1 MKKVLTKIV
10 TLLVALVLTLGAF
23 SGCGL
28 VSTNTDR
35 DMAQVVASLSIGSV
49 SENESAPAVHKDYFL
64 KKELLAGY
72 MSYGYYYVSS
82 YGYTVSQAY
91 STVLKSLIQS
101 AVIVQQA
108 KVGLADYYI
117 ANKDNTDTNTF
128 EGDFVAT
135 INNNVE
141 GGVASADALYNAG
154 VTEAEYEKASKSG
167 DYGKLAEYLGLYLSE
182 YEKAQANYTVLN
194 SISSMI
200 ETYKEAEDE
209 ENDKENETF
218 TARATPT
225 EDTEDDLD
233 EFELKNDMPT
243 DYEYKVVAAKLGNEA
258 DWSTLKSTYTNTY
271 ELNKHL
277 YDTYKVELSSNEDKS
292 ALNKAIKQLKKNGL
306 IASGENYNNTK
317 QDDVIKYSYFQYLL
331 KSQYESLIVSKY
343 ERSLKAEVEG
353 LITEDALKAQF
364 KAEYLTQWENY
375 NSSYSAY
382 ETALNSAT
390 EDAPVYCNPYDGY
403 GYVLNLLIGFTDEQT
418 SILNELNSKAGIT
431 TKEKAENRAAMLDHL
446 IVKDQRTT
454 WVQSSYGT
462 LGGTLGDTFTFDDK
476 YLVSETDSE
485 AYEKLSSYIGTTV
498 LANEFEDK
506 DYSGVATTTYSF
518 KNVYATGMSFDSFIT
533 EYLTPLT
540 GIEKKIYT
548 DGSDGQIGT
557 LDDFNNDSDA
567 RKAFDDLMYA
577 FSTDTGCL
585 GKAFGYT
592 YSPKTSATT
601 YVKEFA
607 EASKAVVEA
616 GVGAYTIV
624 ATQYGYHIILCTK
637 KIDKDDFLDTN
648 GNIDDTELFT
658 YYENKVK
665 ADYKET
671 KIDSLLSD
679 YVTKISN
686 KMVKEYID
694 KAEYFNNT
702 YSDLIETA
710 DDPAVDSSA
719 N

>member
-10 TLLVALVLTLGAF
+10 TLLVALVLALGAF

-28 VSTNTDR
+28 VTTNTDR

-91 STVLKSLIQS
+91 STVLESLIQS

-117 ANKDNTDTNTF
+117 VNKDNTATDTF
-128 EGDFVAT
+128 EGYFVDT
-135 INNNVE
+135 INKNVE
-141 GGVASADALYNAG
+141 GGVASAEVLYNAG
-154 VTEAEYEKASKSG
+154 VSEAEYEKVSKGG
-167 DYGKLAEYLGLYLSE
+167 DYKKLAEYLGLYLSE

-209 ENDKENETF
+209 ENDKETETF

-233 EFELKNDMPT
+233 EFELKGDTPT

-258 DWSTLKSTYTNTY
+258 DWSTFKSTYTNTY
-271 ELNKHL
+271 DLNKHL
-277 YDTYKVELSSNEDKS
+277 YENYKVELSSNEDKS

-306 IASGENYNNTK
+306 IASDESYDNTK
-317 QDDVIKYSYFQYLL
+317 QDEVIKYSYFQYLL

-375 NSSYSAY
+375 TSSYSAY
-382 ETALNSAT
+382 ETALDSAT
-390 EDAPVYCNPYDGY
+390 EDAPVYCNPYEGY

-418 SILNELNSKAGIT
+418 SILDELNSKAGIT
-431 TKEKAENRAAMLDHL
+431 TEDKAKNREAMLKNL

-462 LGGTLGDTFTFDDK
+462 LGEDKFTFDDK
-476 YLVSETDSE
+476 YLVSEIGSA
-485 AYEKLSSYIGTTV
+485 AYNALSSYIGTTV

-506 DYSGVATTTYSF
+506 DDSGVVTTTYSF
-518 KNVYATGMSFDSFIT
+518 KNVYSTGMDFDSFVT
-533 EYLTPLT
+533 EYLKPLT

-557 LDDFNNDSDA
+557 LTDYTNDSSA

-607 EASKAVVEA
+607 AASEAVVKA

-624 ATQYGYHIILCTK
+624 ATQYGYHIILCTRA
-637 KIDKDDFLDTN
+637 IEKDDVLDAN
-648 GNIDDTELFT
+648 GNIDDAKLSA
-658 YYENKVK
+658 YYEGKVK
-665 ADYKET
+665 DDYRET

-686 KMVKEYID
+686 KMVNEYID

>member
-10 TLLVALVLTLGAF
+10 TLLVALVLALGAF

-28 VSTNTDR
+28 ITTNTDR

-49 SENESAPAVHKDYFL
+49 SENENAPAVHKDYFL

-91 STVLKSLIQS
+91 STVLESLIQS

-117 ANKDNTDTNTF
+117 VNKANTDTDKF
-128 EGDFVAT
+128 EGYFVDT
-135 INNNVE
+135 INKNVE
-141 GGVASADALYNAG
+141 GGVASAEALYNAG
-154 VTEAEYEKASKSG
+154 VSEADYEKVSKSG
-167 DYGKLAEYLGLYLSE
+167 DYKKLAEYLGLYLSE

-209 ENDKENETF
+209 ENDKETETF

-233 EFELKNDMPT
+233 EFELKNDTPT

-258 DWSTLKSTYTNTY
+258 DWSTLKSTYASTY
-271 ELNKHL
+271 DLNKHL

-306 IASGENYNNTK
+306 IASDENYDNTK
-317 QDDVIKYSYFQYLL
+317 QAQVVQYSYFQYLL

-375 NSSYSAY
+375 TSSYSAY
-382 ETALNSAT
+382 ETALDSAT
-390 EDAPVYCNPYDGY
+390 EDAPVYCNPYEGY

-431 TKEKAENRAAMLDHL
+431 TEDKAKNREDMLKNL

-462 LGGTLGDTFTFDDK
+462 LGEGKFTFDDK
-476 YLVSETDSE
+476 YLVSEAGSE
-485 AYEKLSSYIGTTV
+485 AYNKLCSYIGTTV

-506 DYSGVATTTYSF
+506 DDSGVATTTYSF
-518 KNVYATGMSFDSFIT
+518 KNVYSTGMDFDSFVT
-533 EYLTPLT
+533 NYLKPLT

-548 DGSDGQIGT
+548 DGSADQIGT
-557 LDDFNNDSDA
+557 LTDYTNDSA
-567 RKAFDDLMYA
+567 TRKAFDDLMYA

-607 EASKAVVEA
+607 AASEAVVKE

-637 KIDKDDFLDTN
+637 AIAKDDVLDAD
-648 GNIDDTELFT
+648 GNIDDAKLSA

-665 ADYKET
+665 ADYRET

-686 KMVKEYID
+686 KMVNEYID

>member
-10 TLLVALVLTLGAF
+10 TLLVALVLALGAF

-28 VSTNTDR
+28 VTTNTDR

-49 SENESAPAVHKDYFL
+49 SENENAPAVHKDYFL

-91 STVLKSLIQS
+91 STVLESLIQS

-117 ANKDNTDTNTF
+117 ANKANTDTDKF
-128 EGDFVAT
+128 EGYFVDT
-135 INNNVE
+135 INKNVE
-141 GGVASADALYNAG
+141 GGVASAEALYNAG
-154 VTEAEYEKASKSG
+154 VSEADYEKASKSG
-167 DYGKLAEYLGLYLSE
+167 DYKKLAEYLGLYLSE
-182 YEKAQANYTVLN
+182 YEKVQANYTVLN

-209 ENDKENETF
+209 ENDKETETF

-225 EDTEDDLD
+225 EATEDDLD
-233 EFELKNDMPT
+233 EFELKNDTPT

-258 DWSTLKSTYTNTY
+258 DWSTLKSTYANTY
-271 ELNKHL
+271 DLNKYL

-306 IASGENYNNTK
+306 IASDENYDNTK
-317 QDDVIKYSYFQYLL
+317 QDQVVQYSYFQYLL

-375 NSSYSAY
+375 TSSYSAY
-382 ETALNSAT
+382 ETALDSAT
-390 EDAPVYCNPYDGY
+390 EDAPVYCNPYEGY

-431 TKEKAENRAAMLDHL
+431 TEDKAKNREDMLKNL

-462 LGGTLGDTFTFDDK
+462 LGEGKFTFDDK
-476 YLVSETDSE
+476 YLVSETDSD
-485 AYEKLSSYIGTTV
+485 AYELLCSYIGTTV

-506 DYSGVATTTYSF
+506 DDSGVATTTYSF
-518 KNVYATGMSFDSFIT
+518 KNVYSTGMDFDSFISS
-533 EYLTPLT
+533 YLNPLT

-548 DGSDGQIGT
+548 DGSADQIGT
-557 LDDFNNDSDA
+557 LTDYTNDSA
-567 RKAFDDLMYA
+567 TRKAFDDLMYA

-607 EASKAVVEA
+607 AASEAVVKA

-637 KIDKDDFLDTN
+637 AIAKDDVLDTN
-648 GNIDDTELFT
+648 GNIDDAMLSA

-665 ADYKET
+665 ADYRET

-686 KMVKEYID
+686 KMVNEYID